1 MAEKDK
7 KITGESQLDK
17 PQNEYTPKED
27 EKTMLEF
34 VYKRFDAM
42 KSSKER
48 QDAEVQ
54 WRKGIKAWEAYREPK
69 GDDEWQSNHV
79 VPLTSA
85 VIESA
90 LAEVIDQSPKPSI
103 LPRGSEDAPK
113 ATVVQHMF
121 EYAWDVSNSDLELY
135 NTIKDAFIYGTG
147 ISQEY
152 YFRDPRLIQMPD
164 GSTKRVYCYD
174 DVYLESIKLEDFYID
189 ENARDFVGPY
199 AARDCVRR
207 FIMDIDDYKNFFQ
220 GSTWDHLG
228 NTKYVTPGGDTSY
241 PEWYK
246 PPEGIDKARQ
256 VEVLWYWAV
265 KPKDWLVIVANGVV
279 QVMGPKPYN
288 HKELPFART
297 VDVKR
302 THKFYGKGESEIL
315 ESVQNELDTMRRMVI
330 DRNHL
335 DIDKMFFVSSKLN
348 MSDEDTIARPH
359 GTIQVDDVNG
369 AKAVEYGDIPRSVQL
384 SIQNLQDDATIATGI
399 NPRAQALP
407 TAGTATEAAILKE
420 STLKRIRL
428 KVKLLE
434 QEFLTRVGRLRLSNM
449 LQYYPQ
455 TKIKKIVGESGT
467 SDYQNTNTNQSL
479 FTLPGEKKQSEYV
492 SIPIKGKSLEFDAEG
507 KLIETP
513 SEDLTFLELKPE
525 YYEPSNN
532 QGFDIKFI
540 AGSTLP
546 VSKPLMQSK
555 ATEMYDRLIQL
566 ASSGVGYDPVKLGD
580 MLLKV
585 NDFNPNDYHLESPQ
599 TPGQQA
605 PEQRNEM
612 LIQIANF
619 ENRLIMSGKE
629 VPATAYATPMHT
641 QIHVAITGSP
651 EFQKL
656 SKTDPIV
663 KNMISH
669 IVGELAAQESRA
681 SGAPMSAGAEMP
693 MGGELLAAPFQQS
706 PRPQGKVSNNTPTKN
721 LGGNPAMMS
730 LMPGKIQGG
739 AQARMAV

>member
-1 MAEKDK
+1 MKKDK
-7 KITGESQLDK
+7 TTGEVELGKLKND
-17 PQNEYTPKED
+17 YTPEG
-27 EKTMLEF
+27 EQKTILDF
-34 VYKRFDAM
+34 VYKRFIAM
-42 KSSKER
+42 KSAKDR
-48 QDAEVQ
+48 LDAEEV
-54 WRKGIKAWEAYREPK
+54 WRKGIKAWEAYREPR
-69 GDDEWQSNHV
+69 GEDEWQSNHT

-152 YFRDPRLIQMPD
+152 YFRDPRLIQMAD
-164 GSTKRVYCYD
+164 GTTKRTYCYD
-174 DVYLESIKLEDFYID
+174 DVYLESVKLEEFFID
-189 ENARDFVGPY
+189 ENARDFTGPY
-199 AARDCVRR
+199 AARDCIRR
-207 FIMDIDDYKNFFQ
+207 YIVDIDDYKNFFQ
-220 GSTWDHLG
+220 GSTWDALG
-228 NTKYVTPGGDTSY
+228 NAKFVTPGGETSY

-335 DIDKMFFVSSKLN
+335 DIDKMFFVSSRLN
-348 MSDEDTIARPH
+348 LSDEDTIARPH
-359 GTIQVDDVNG
+359 GTIPVDDING

-455 TKIKKIVGESGT
+455 TKIKKIVGEEGT
-467 SDYQNTNTNQSL
+467 AEYQSTKQESNL
-479 FTLPGEKKQSEYV
+479 FALPGEKKQEEYM

-507 KLIETP
+507 KLTETP

-525 YYEPSNN
+525 YYEPSNS

-566 ASSGVGYDPVKLGD
+566 AASGIGYDPVKLGD

-599 TPGQQA
+599 TPGNAA
-605 PEQRNEM
+605 PDQRSEM

-619 ENRLIMSGKE
+619 ENRLMMSGKE
-629 VPATAYATPMHT
+629 VPPTAYATPMHT

-663 KNMISH
+663 KNFIAH
-669 IVGELAAQESRA
+669 IVGELTAQESRA
-681 SGAPMSAGAEMP
+681 QGAPMASGGQMPSPEEMMGAG
-693 MGGELLAAPFQQS
+693 FNQS
-706 PRPQGKVSNNTPTKN
+706 PRPQGMVSDNKPTKG

-730 LMPGKIQGG
+730 LLPGKIQGG